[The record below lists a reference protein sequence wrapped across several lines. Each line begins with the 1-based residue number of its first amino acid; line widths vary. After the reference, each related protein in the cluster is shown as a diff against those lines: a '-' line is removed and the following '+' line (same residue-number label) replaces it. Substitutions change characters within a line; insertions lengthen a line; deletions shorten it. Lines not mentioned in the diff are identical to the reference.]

1 MSRRK
6 TSMSE
11 LKIKF
16 VKDGYLLTV
25 PDDKPKHFFYQSSE
39 KCLKKIG
46 EFLASW
52 ERKPQEAL

>member
-1 MSRRK
+1 
-6 TSMSE
+6 MSE